1 MVRNLI
7 LGLTLFFFT
16 LPGWALNRIE
26 ATVDKNPVG
35 RDESLVL
42 TVIADD
48 EVEANRLDTSALLR
62 NFLVGRTS
70 VSRSTRIIN
79 FNSEKETRWQVLL
92 TPRTTGTLT
101 IPAFTID
108 GVSSAPITVE
118 VSEQDKVNRDAQYL
132 YVEGEL
138 LTPSVHVGQLALYK
152 VKLFLGLDLQRG
164 ELSAPK
170 MAGAQ
175 IKQLGEDKDGSD
187 IVDGRRFRVIER
199 MYGIIPD
206 KAGTLTLQAP
216 VFEGDV
222 LVPAPRNG
230 GMFNFNESRPMRT
243 AGKDAAIEVLDK
255 PEGWQGHW
263 LVANL
268 VALKDEFPSDIE
280 EFTVGTPITRS
291 ITLLASNADETSL
304 PSLNLPLPA
313 ELKSYPEKP
322 ETKSF
327 LREGQLV
334 AQLRLTQAIV
344 PTEVGTFELPAIE
357 VPWWNPHLKRRE
369 IATIPSRTI
378 RVTGP
383 APAAPLPAATEAAAP
398 AATYWPWLTAFLA
411 LGWLATALGWTMSAK
426 RTSQQPVAS
435 IEPQSQ
441 DATELR
447 QQLARACQGSDGSAM
462 LSAAADYL
470 SARYGTNITLDKASA
485 LSEPLG
491 KALGQIQRAR
501 FGQHNAGNEVPD
513 GGALMVAIETLE
525 RENRPNS
532 TASLGS
538 LNP

>member
-1 MVRNLI
+1 MD
-7 LGLTLFFFT
+7 
-16 LPGWALNRIE
+16 RIE

-101 IPAFTID
+101 IPSFTID
-108 GVSSAPITVE
+108 GVSSAPIRVE
-118 VSEQDKVNRDAQYL
+118 VSEQDQVNRDAQYL
-132 YVEGEL
+132 YIEGEL
-138 LTPSVHVGQLALYK
+138 LTPSVYVGQLALYK
-152 VKLFLGLDLQRG
+152 VKLYLGLDLQRG
-164 ELSAPK
+164 ELSAPQ

-175 IKQLGEDKDGSD
+175 IKQLGEDKDGSE

-206 KAGTLTLQAP
+206 KSGSLTLQAP

-243 AGKDAAIEVLDK
+243 TGKNTAIEVLDK

-268 VALKDEFPSDIE
+268 VALKEEFPQDIE
-280 EFTVGTPITRS
+280 EFAVGTPITRS

-322 ETKSF
+322 EIKSF
-327 LREGQLV
+327 VREGQLV

-369 IATIPSRTI
+369 IASIPGRTI

-383 APAAPLPAATEAAAP
+383 APAAPVPTISEATAP
-398 AATYWPWLTAFLA
+398 TASYWPWLTAFLA
-411 LGWLATALGWTMSAK
+411 LGWLATALGWAMSVK
-426 RTSQQPVAS
+426 RAPASLVPTPSQ
-435 IEPQSQ
+435 PQGVSQ
-441 DATELR
+441 LK
-447 QQLARACQGSDGSAM
+447 QQLADACRGSDGSAM

-470 SARYGTNITLDKASA
+470 SARYGTNITLDKART

-501 FGQHNAGNEVPD
+501 FGQHGTGNEAPD
-513 GGALMVAIETLE
+513 GASLIAAIEALE
-525 RENRPNS
+525 TKTNTS
-532 TASLGS
+532 TAASLGD